1 MSEVYDCTTPEGLA
15 AGVEAAAR
23 AVQAGQV
30 VVLPTDTIYGL
41 AVDPFRPG
49 ATSRLFAAK
58 GRPRRV
64 PLPVLVAGADQAE
77 ALAGPL
83 SPLASALVDRFWP
96 GALTLVL
103 PRRPGLDVDLGDEGS
118 TIGLRAPN
126 HPVPLELCR
135 CVGPLATT
143 SANLHGGTT
152 PAVAA
157 EVARLFE
164 TSVDLVLDG
173 GPCGGRAS
181 TVVDCTGDAPLLLRE
196 GEIRWEEVQS
206 CVVD

>member
-1 MSEVYDCTTPEGLA
+1 VVVVPAFGDPPPEEALETA
-15 AGVEAAAR
+15 AGVLKTGGVAAM
-23 AVQAGQV
+23 
-30 VVLPTDTIYGL
+30 PTDTIYGL

-64 PLPVLVAGADQAE
+64 PLPVLVASADQAE

-83 SPLASALVDRFWP
+83 SPLASVLADRFWP

-126 HPVPLELCR
+126 HPVPLGLCR
-135 CVGPLATT
+135 RVGPLATT

-152 PAVAA
+152 PAVAG

-181 TVVDCTGDAPLLLRE
+181 TVVDCTTGAPRLLRE
-196 GEIRWEEVQS
+196 GEIPWEEVQS
-206 CVVD
+206 FVVD